1 MGQGK
6 QSLWRRAYGTFA
18 KTKCGFGCMIQSVS
32 IQISKSMDPESKLDD
47 LLALHESEIVEFKKA
62 ESNFHFND

>member
-1 MGQGK
+1 
-6 QSLWRRAYGTFA
+6 
-18 KTKCGFGCMIQSVS
+18 MIQSVS